1 MPVDKLSPFVEGK
14 PLSLLLMFKQ
24 SILIA
29 ALVFQLTGLQA
40 DKQPINWLH
49 FSGNETGIS
58 GLIWDGNDKP
68 FNNLNSPLKDFEAIS
83 DGKKVYV
90 TWTISSAASFDYFTI
105 EKSKDGKNFEIA
117 LMIKSSGNIAE
128 LIDYCDVDF
137 APFNGIS
144 YYRLKQTDYYGQVV
158 YSPIISVNYSLS
170 KNGTIIPDKA
180 ISFDDKDL
188 LEIEKKDVLV
198 VLRDN
203 KGDEFFTK
211 VNFNSDKDVLYAL
224 DPKNKLQKGS
234 YLVIASSFNPLCN
247 QKLVVK

>member
-1 MPVDKLSPFVEGK
+1 
-14 PLSLLLMFKQ
+14 MFKQ
-24 SILIA
+24 RILIA
-29 ALVFQLTGLQA
+29 CIVFQLTGLQA
-40 DKQPINWLH
+40 GNLPINWFQ
-49 FSGNETGIS
+49 FSSTETGIL
-58 GLIWDGNDKP
+58 GLVRDGHDKP

-83 DGKKVYV
+83 DGKKVYL

-117 LMIKSSGNIAE
+117 LLIKSSGNIAE

-144 YYRLKQTDYYGQVV
+144 FYRLKQTDYFGQVV
-158 YSPIISVNYSLS
+158 YSPIISVNYCLS
-170 KNGTIIPDKA
+170 KNGTVLSDNVTG
-180 ISFDDKDL
+180 FNDKDL
-188 LEIEKKDVLV
+188 LEIEQKDVLV

-211 VNFNSDKDVLYAL
+211 INFNSDKDVLYAL

-247 QKLVVK
+247 QKLIVK